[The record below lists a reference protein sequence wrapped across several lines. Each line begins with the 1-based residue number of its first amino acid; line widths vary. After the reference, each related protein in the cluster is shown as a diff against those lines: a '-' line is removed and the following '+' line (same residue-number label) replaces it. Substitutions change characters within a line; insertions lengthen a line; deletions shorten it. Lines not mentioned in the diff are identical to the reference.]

1 LSGNPGSLS
10 GLLTAGHRVPP
21 HNFIGRI
28 TIDLFR
34 MGPSLGGH
42 QVSP

>member
-1 LSGNPGSLS
+1 LSGTRGSLS
-10 GLLTAGHRVPP
+10 GLLTADHRVPP

-28 TIDLFR
+28 AIDMFR
-34 MGPSLGGH
+34 KGPSLGGH